1 MTPWIILSALLLVYC
16 ATVPQLLQRAGMKPT
31 LGYFPIIN
39 LFSLLQITKRP
50 WWWFILLLI
59 PGVNLIMLAVVN
71 VETGIA
77 FGKRSTKDQWFFGA
91 LPWIAFVYLAYAEK
105 QQAYAGPRDWTG
117 KKKSV
122 MREWGEAIVFAVVA
136 ASVIRTFFLEAFTI
150 PTPSMEK
157 SMLVGD
163 YLFVSKM
170 SYGAKVP
177 QTPVSL
183 PFVHNTMPGS
193 MANSYNEWFSLPY
206 FRLPGFGKVE
216 RFDPVV
222 FNFPNGDTIIVEPLL
237 AGHDYHSF
245 LRNEA
250 FVLADRDMN
259 NLQGNYESYIDQAR
273 ARLEKG
279 QCATCVAGNR
289 KLPIEG
295 IRHRPMDKKENYV
308 KRCIG
313 LPGDNLKIVDR
324 QVYINDAPIENPAG
338 MQFMYDVIFSSEGA
352 YKNQMEKFKVNMGN
366 RRTAQRVGQGIGC
379 SIPLTAEEAEQL
391 KKTTSVL
398 SVEVRNDSLRT
409 EPDLDIYP
417 NSFMMPFATWSR
429 DNFGPI
435 HIPAKGE
442 TVELTAENL
451 EVYRRVI
458 TAYEGH
464 SLQQQ
469 AGQILIDGQPTTHY
483 TFQQDY
489 YWMMGDNRHE
499 SLDSRYWGFVPED
512 HVVGKPIFVWFS
524 KSNPEYQTDTSIR
537 WSRMFRLV
545 D

>member
-1 MTPWIILSALLLVYC
+1 MSATIGYVPIANLYGLLRLI
-16 ATVPQLLQRAGMKPT
+16 R
-31 LGYFPIIN
+31 
-39 LFSLLQITKRP
+39 RP
-50 WWWFILLLI
+50 WWWMILLI
-59 PGVNLIMLAVVN
+59 VPGVNLIMLTVVN

-77 FGKRSTKDQWFFGA
+77 FGKRDTKDQWFFGA
-91 LPWIAFVYLAYAEK
+91 LPWAAFVRLALVEK
-105 QQAYAGPRDWTG
+105 QHTYIGPRDWTN

-122 MREWGEAIVFAVVA
+122 LREWGEAIVFAVVA

-177 QTPVSL
+177 QTPVSF
-183 PFVHNTMPGS
+183 PFVHNTMPMS
-193 MANSYNEWFSLPY
+193 MANSYTEWFSLPY
-206 FRLPGFGKVE
+206 YRLPGFGDVK

-222 FNFPNGDTIIVEPLL
+222 FNFPNGDTILVEPLL
-237 AGHDYHSF
+237 AGHDYYNF

-250 FVLADRDMN
+250 RVLAGNDMAK
-259 NLQGNYESYIDQAR
+259 LESNYDSYIQKAR
-273 ARLEKG
+273 ERLSAGE
-279 QCATCVAGNR
+279 CATCMAGNR

-313 LPGDNLKIVDR
+313 LPGENLKIVDR
-324 QVYINDAPIENPAG
+324 QVYINDTPIDNPAG
-338 MQFMYDVIFSSEGA
+338 MQYMYDVVFSSEGA
-352 YKNQMEKFKVNMGN
+352 FKNQMEKFKVNLGN
-366 RRTAQRVGQGIGC
+366 RRSARRINQGVAC
-379 SIPLTAEEAEQL
+379 SIPLTEEEAGQL
-391 KKTTSVL
+391 RASSAVI
-398 SVEVRNDSLRT
+398 SMEVHNDSLRN
-409 EPDLDIYP
+409 EAELDIYP
-417 NSFMMPFATWSR
+417 NSFMMPFASWSR

-442 TVELTAENL
+442 TVDLTAENL
-451 EVYRRVI
+451 ELYRRVI

-464 SLQQQ
+464 KLEQRS
-469 AGQILIDGQPTTHY
+469 GQVYIDGQPTTQY
-483 TFQQDY
+483 TFRQNY

-499 SLDSRYWGFVPED
+499 SLDSRYFGFVPED
-512 HVVGKPIFVWFS
+512 HIVGKPVVVWFS